1 MGVEAAD
8 FVFVMGIR
16 CATRYARLENGWTR
30 RIAIEWAGGMQT
42 TTPTR
47 HRRRRQPVT
56 IGPRLRLPR
65 PGPPTIRYRGFMLLR
80 EAELSGTGV
89 PGWYN

>member
-30 RIAIEWAGGMQT
+30 RIAIEWAGGMVKKS
-42 TTPTR
+42 
-47 HRRRRQPVT
+47 RQ
-56 IGPRLRLPR
+56 RNN
-65 PGPPTIRYRGFMLLR
+65 
-80 EAELSGTGV
+80 EDK
-89 PGWYN
+89 